1 MKRLGNSSITLK
13 EKATVKQYQSTSN
26 RDRDPQGVTSAQPP
40 APSTQK
46 EGSSRKGEEQ
56 KKVRASKPGE
66 HREKR

>member
-1 MKRLGNSSITLK
+1 M
-13 EKATVKQYQSTSN
+13 KQYQSTSN